1 MEPSILGME
10 WNNMNAILPAVSLS
24 STVQAY
30 SAQGSVAIRRCGRQ
44 EVGEKKN
51 HYLAKRKEICHE
63 TDEIKKQ
70 RVFLRVFGL
79 FYMEVRDPR

>member
-10 WNNMNAILPAVSLS
+10 WNNMNAILSAVSLS

-30 SAQGSVAIRRCGRQ
+30 SSQGSVAIRRCGRQ

-63 TDEIKKQ
+63 TDEIKKH
-70 RVFLRVFGL
+70 RVFLRVLAKRF
-79 FYMEVRDPR
+79 